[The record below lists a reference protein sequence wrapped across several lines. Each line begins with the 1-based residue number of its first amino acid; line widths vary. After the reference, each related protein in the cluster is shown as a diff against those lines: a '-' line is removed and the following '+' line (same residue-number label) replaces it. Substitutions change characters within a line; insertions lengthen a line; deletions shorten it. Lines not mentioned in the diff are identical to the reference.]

1 MCLFTREVSHTY
13 ESLDDV
19 RRVFPTFEVSNEFPT
34 LMSLKVGRGS
44 IVDKS
49 GHLTF
54 SNALIYSGWNI
65 HVYEDQSGL
74 TFRGCDLDFLSND
87 IMASSCVMLVYKLFI
102 STLTR

>member
-34 LMSLKVGRGS
+34 VMSSKVGRAS

-49 GHLTF
+49 GHLIY
-54 SNALIYSGWNI
+54 SNALMYRGWHI
-65 HVYEDQSGL
+65 HVYEDPSG
-74 TFRGCDLDFLSND
+74 
-87 IMASSCVMLVYKLFI
+87 
-102 STLTR
+102 